1 MANITEVPVT
11 YKDSGGA
18 ALKGFATFDA
28 AGQGKRPGIVVLH
41 EWWGITEHARDEA
54 RYFAGLGYTAF
65 VADLYAGK
73 VADNPTEAGALMNGL
88 FGTEGL
94 VKMRFEA
101 ALAELKRQDT
111 VDSAKL
117 GTAGY
122 CMGGAIA
129 LAMAR
134 AGEPLTAV
142 ATFHAANL
150 AAGAPAKAGQI
161 KAKVLVL
168 NGADD
173 PFVKPEA
180 ITAFKQEMDAA
191 GVAYK
196 FVNYAGAVHAFT
208 NPAATERG
216 EKYNIPLRYDAAVDK
231 QSKAEAAKW
240 FADAFS

>member
-11 YKDSGGA
+11 YKDGGA
-18 ALKGFATFDA
+18 ALKGYVAYDESR
-28 AGQGKRPGIVVLH
+28 QGKRPGVVVLH
-41 EWWGITEHARDEA
+41 EWWGITQHARDEA
-54 RYFAGLGYTAF
+54 RFFAGLGYTAL

-73 VADNPTEAGALMNGL
+73 VADNPTDAGALMNGL

-94 VKMRFEA
+94 VKSRFA
-101 ALAELKRQDT
+101 AARAELERQAS
-111 VDSAKL
+111 VDASRL
-117 GTAGY
+117 GVAGY

-134 AGEPLTAV
+134 AGEPLGAV

-150 AAGAPAKAGQI
+150 AAGAPARPGQVKGKI
-161 KAKVLVL
+161 LVL

-173 PFVKPEA
+173 PFVKPESIA
-180 ITAFKQEMDAA
+180 AFKEEMDAA
-191 GVAYK
+191 GVTYK

>member
-18 ALKGFATFDA
+18 ALKGYVTFDEA
-28 AGQGKRPGIVVLH
+28 KQGKRPGVVVLH
-41 EWWGITEHARDEA
+41 EWWGITQHARDEA
-54 RYFAGLGYTAF
+54 RWLAGLGYTAF

-73 VADNPTEAGALMNGL
+73 VADNPTDAGALMNGL

-94 VKMRFEA
+94 VKTRFDA
-101 ALAELKRQDT
+101 ALSELKRHAST
-111 VDSAKL
+111 DSARL
-117 GTAGY
+117 GASGY

-134 AGEPLTAV
+134 AGEDLKAV
-142 ATFHAANL
+142 TTFHAANL
-150 AAGAPAKAGQI
+150 AAGAPAKRGQI
-161 KAKVLVL
+161 KGKVLVL

-180 ITAFKQEMDAA
+180 ITAFEQEMDAA
-191 GVAYK
+191 GVTYK
-196 FVNYAGAVHAFT
+196 FVNYPGAVHAFT

-216 EKYNIPLRYDAAVDK
+216 EKYGIPLRYDAAVDK
-231 QSKAEAAKW
+231 QSKAEAARW
-240 FADAFS
+240 LEEAFR

>member
-11 YKDSGGA
+11 YKDGSA
-18 ALKGFATFDA
+18 SLKGYVTFDA
-28 AGQGKRPGIVVLH
+28 SRQDKRPGVVILH
-41 EWWGITEHARDEA
+41 EWWGITPHARDEA

-73 VADNPTEAGALMNGL
+73 VADNPTDAGALMNGL
-88 FGTEGL
+88 FGTDGL
-94 VKMRFEA
+94 VKSRFGAARGELERHATVEA
-101 ALAELKRQDT
+101 AR
-111 VDSAKL
+111 L
-117 GTAGY
+117 GVAGY

-134 AGEPLTAV
+134 AGEPLAAV

-150 AAGAPAKAGQI
+150 AAGAPAKRGQVKGKI
-161 KAKVLVL
+161 LVL

-180 ITAFKQEMDAA
+180 ITAFKQEMDEA
-191 GVAYK
+191 GVTYK

-216 EKYNIPLRYDAAVDK
+216 EKYNLPLRYDAAVDQ

-240 FADAFS
+240 FADAFA

>member
-11 YKDSGGA
+11 YKDAGGA
-18 ALKGFATFDA
+18 ALQGFVTFDEA
-28 AGQGKRPGIVVLH
+28 RQGKRPGIVVLH
-41 EWWGITEHARDEA
+41 EWWGITPHARDEA
-54 RYFAGLGYTAF
+54 RYLAGLGYTAF

-73 VADNPTEAGALMNGL
+73 TADNPTDAGGLMNGL

-94 VKMRFEA
+94 VKTRFDA
-101 ALAELKRQDT
+101 ALEELSRHAT
-111 VDSAKL
+111 VDTARL
-117 GTAGY
+117 GAAGY

-134 AGEPLTAV
+134 AGADLEAV

-161 KAKVLVL
+161 KGKVLVL

-173 PFVKPEA
+173 PFVKPES

-191 GVAYK
+191 GVTYK
-196 FVNYAGAVHAFT
+196 LVNYAGAVHAFT

-216 EKYNIPLRYDAAVDK
+216 EKYNLPLRYDAAVDR

-240 FADAFS
+240 FADAFG